1 MPEASATPPAAPAP
15 DHAKK
20 TIAIAAATMGHD
32 LVAALLNEIRG
43 MPDHWSR
50 MNKELQ
56 QQTLDRLKDKVAAA
70 VLKAQHMLTTG
81 SFQAVP
87 AVLEYIGRK
96 GGITGKIS
104 VRKDELCRHALF
116 DAQGSK
122 VLVVIT
128 DPNQWLQRMDE
139 LKVHGNQADLFDS
152 DANYDPAKDQPG
164 YRRDQDQHA
173 PAGPTW
179 AELMADLKGKDGTT
193 LPKGETKKPDPET
206 PAPEGGTTPP
216 AGETKPQDGETAP
229 PAPPGDDKTVD
240 EHRVTLEMLREQLG
254 ELGVVLSLGALQK
267 RTDADILAATLWVE
281 ATKKLGPAETEK
293 SRPAWFPEIKRGKK

>member
-15 DHAKK
+15 ADHAKK

-32 LVAALLNEIRG
+32 LVAALLTEIRN

-56 QQTLDRLKDKVAAA
+56 QGSLDRLKDKVAAA

-96 GGITGKIS
+96 GGIVGKIS
-104 VRKDELCRHALF
+104 IRKDELCRHALF

-139 LKVHGNQADLFDS
+139 LKVHGNQADLFNS

-164 YRRDQDQHA
+164 YRRDQDNFA
-173 PAGPTW
+173 TGPTW
-179 AELMADLKGKDGTT
+179 ADLMKNLKGDDA
-193 LPKGETKKPDPET
+193 TKT
-206 PAPEGGTTPP
+206 P
-216 AGETKPQDGETAP
+216 AGETKPASDGTAAASGETKPPVDDTKPAAGETP
-229 PAPPGDDKTVD
+229 PAVPAGDDKGVSD
-240 EHRVTLEMLREQLG
+240 ERVNHELLREQLASV
-254 ELGVVLSLGALQK
+254 GVVLSLGALQK
-267 RTDADILAATLWVE
+267 RTPEDILAATLWVE
-281 ATKKLGPAETEK
+281 ATKKLGSGATEQ
-293 SRPAWFPEIKRGKK
+293 SRPTWFPAVKGGKK